1 MVPGVTVT
9 AIVIWIVT
17 GLIIGAIAHLIV
29 PGHQKIGI
37 LFTIVIGMVGS
48 LVGGFL
54 TNAVLGAGHTI
65 ITYIVALVLA
75 CLLIALV
82 EHPKAKK
89 YYRKTRRRARRR

>member
-1 MVPGVTVT
+1 MTVA

-37 LFTIVIGMVGS
+37 LLTIVIGMVGA
-48 LVGGFL
+48 LAGGFL
-54 TNAVLGAGHTI
+54 TNLVLGGGHQI

-75 CLLIALV
+75 CLLIGLV

-89 YYRKTRRRARRR
+89 YYRRTRRKARRR

>member
-1 MVPGVTVT
+1 MTVT

-17 GLIIGAIAHLIV
+17 GLVIGAVAHLIM
-29 PGHQKIGI
+29 PGHQRIGI
-37 LFTIVIGMVGS
+37 LLTIVIGMVGS

-54 TNAVLGAGHTI
+54 TNAVLGAGHTV

-75 CLLIALV
+75 VLLILAL

-89 YYRKTRRRARRR
+89 YYRRTRRRTRRARRR